1 MHFAAPWDKN
11 LRRMTA
17 VFLAL
22 LALEA
27 FGIITLFNHT
37 LQPREAL
44 FYSVMALLFNGSL
57 IFLFSLYAPRGY
69 VVNETYVI
77 VQRKTRPV
85 RIALRRIKSVT
96 RLDKSDFTP
105 SVQIFGTRGLFGY
118 YGIFKNHKLGRYEL
132 FGTDC
137 DRGVLVEAD
146 RKYVLT
152 PHQPEVFIEVVKSKL
167 KKRGEN

>member
-1 MHFAAPWDKN
+1 MFFEAPWDRN
-11 LRRMTA
+11 LRHIT
-17 VFLAL
+17 VLFLAL

-27 FGIITLFNHT
+27 FALITLFNHT

-44 FYSVMALLFNGSL
+44 FYSVMVLLFNGSL
-57 IFLFSLYAPRGY
+57 VFLFSLYAPRGY

-85 RIALRRIKSVT
+85 RIALRRIRSVS
-96 RLDKSDFTP
+96 RLDKKDFTP
-105 SVQIFGTRGLFGY
+105 SVHIFGTRGLFGY
-118 YGIFKNHKLGRYEL
+118 YGIFKNRKLGRYEL
-132 FGTDC
+132 IGTDR

-152 PHQPEVFIEVVKSKL
+152 PHQPEVFIEVVRSKL
-167 KKRGEN
+167 KQRGES